1 MVTCSR
7 EELVQKLQV
16 RVVAVR
22 GLAVP
27 AGDCNTP
34 VSHVCPLNRSVCRS
48 KPSKCSL
55 AIQGVRTVVPVEIHT
70 HLVVVVVGRREV
82 VVAVLSS

>member
-27 AGDCNTP
+27 AGD
-34 VSHVCPLNRSVCRS
+34 
-48 KPSKCSL
+48 
-55 AIQGVRTVVPVEIHT
+55 VVPVEIHT